1 MHRRLR
7 HALLIHPILCVTF
20 ALGSWLCADGKA
32 WAQRGEAYSQQLPSA
47 PTPTSGFPGIFDAN
61 LTDQGRLGV
70 DLPTTGINYGATT
83 NLTVG
88 VYAFSVLPLTLG
100 KPSLVGRLRYRF
112 FGNGHLSS
120 VLDLHAGYTD
130 LSDKGETLTLAP
142 LLLFSNTAWRLGER
156 HEVVLTLMALYLR
169 LAEKDKGALGSA
181 NVSVVGLGGVG
192 LSYQF
197 TVARWLV
204 LRATAFSIPIATSSV
219 DSDGG
224 SLEAGKLTDVN
235 FRAALARGLASF
247 RLGNWLLEGGGYVST
262 GGQFFPWLSVAK
274 NW

>member
-7 HALLIHPILCVTF
+7 HALLVRCTLVL
-20 ALGSWLCADGKA
+20 ASSAGAWLCSDGTA
-32 WAQRGEAYSQQLPSA
+32 WAQRGEAYTQQLPSA

-70 DLPTTGINYGATT
+70 DLPTSGVNYGATN

-88 VYAFSVLPLTLG
+88 VYAFSALPLLAG
-100 KPSLVGRLRYRF
+100 KPSLAGRVRYRF
-112 FGNGHLSS
+112 FGNGRLSS
-120 VLDLHAGYTD
+120 VLDLHAGYLD
-130 LSDKGETLTLAP
+130 LSDKGETLTVAP
-142 LLLFSNTAWRLGER
+142 LLLLSNTAWRLGER

-169 LAEKDKGALGSA
+169 LAEKDEGAFGSA
-181 NVSVVGLGGVG
+181 NVTVVGLGGVG

-197 TVARWLV
+197 TVTRWLV
-204 LRATAFSIPIATSSV
+204 LRATAFSVPVVTVSV

-224 SLEAGKLTDVN
+224 ALEAGKLTDVN
-235 FRAALARGLASF
+235 FRAAVARGLASF

-262 GGQFFPWLSVAK
+262 GGEFSPWLSVAK